1 MLKKAFAMFDQGK
14 TGFIETNRVAA
25 ILNTMGQQFDANE
38 LAVTIEETDKD
49 SKTKLLTNVRNIW
62 LIIVFVTIRNN

>member
-1 MLKKAFAMFDQGK
+1 
-14 TGFIETNRVAA
+14 
-25 ILNTMGQQFDANE
+25 

-49 SKTKLLTNVRNIW
+49 SKTKLLTNVWNIW

>member
-25 ILNTMGQQFDANE
+25 ILNTMGQQFDSNE
-38 LAVTIEETDKD
+38 LAITIEETDKD
-49 SKTKLLTNVRNIW
+49 SKTILLTNVRNIW
-62 LIIVFVTIRNN
+62 LIVSVTIRNN

>member
-25 ILNTMGQQFDANE
+25 ILNTMGQQFDSNE
-38 LAVTIEETDKD
+38 LAITIEETDKD
-49 SKTKLLTNVRNIW
+49 SKAKLLTISGTEH
-62 LIIVFVTIRNN
+62 VTNYFCNSSK

>member
-1 MLKKAFAMFDQGK
+1 MFDQGK

-49 SKTKLLTNVRNIW
+49 SKTKLLTNVRNI
-62 LIIVFVTIRNN
+62 